1 MEIFILILKIIG
13 ILLAVILLLVGAVLA
28 VPVRYRVDAEI
39 DQQKL
44 SGRAVFSWFFHI
56 IDCRI
61 WYMENGIHYKLR
73 ILGIPIGANRKKG
86 KKPGKIKKEKP
97 ASSKEIAKKRLSEEK
112 NLSDADRDGRKEQQ
126 PSDNDKSQKEQQPLD
141 NDKSQEEQQPSDNN
155 KRRKGKNR
163 KERRKTQKSKKRLFE
178 RIHRFWE
185 NLKQRFNLIFNET
198 NRRSLVKVW
207 RELKYLIRHFFPRR
221 AKGELAFG
229 MKDPSQTGQIL
240 GAISLLPFWA
250 RYRISIY
257 PDFQTDVF
265 YVEGQITMRG
275 HIRLWHLLLSAV
287 RLIKDKDIRLLLEKI
302 RT

>member
-13 ILLAVILLLVGAVLA
+13 ILLAVILLLVGAALA
-28 VPVRYRVDAEI
+28 VPVRYRVHTEI

-61 WYMENGIHYKLR
+61 RYMENGIDYKLR
-73 ILGIPIGANRKKG
+73 ILGIPIGANREKR
-86 KKPGKIKKEKP
+86 KKPGKGKKEKP
-97 ASSKEIAKKRLSEEK
+97 TASKEVAKKRLSEEK
-112 NLSDADRDGRKEQQ
+112 NLTDTDRDGRKEQQ
-126 PSDNDKSQKEQQPLD
+126 PPDNVKSRK
-141 NDKSQEEQQPSDNN
+141 EQQPSDNN

-163 KERRKTQKSKKRLFE
+163 KERRKTQKPTKQLFG
-178 RIHRFWE
+178 RIRRFWE
-185 NLKQRFNLIFNET
+185 NLKPRFKQIFNET
-198 NRRSLVKVW
+198 NKRSLAKVW
-207 RELKYLIRHFFPRR
+207 RELKYLIRHFSPRR

-229 MKDPSQTGQIL
+229 MEDPSQTGQIL

-257 PDFQTDVF
+257 PDFQTDAF
-265 YVEGQITMRG
+265 YVEGQVTMRG
-275 HIRLWHLLLSAV
+275 HIRLWHFLLSAI